1 MKGCLLEVGPLCLN
15 SEMVKY
21 VLIFPNI
28 SNQDIIDNT
37 TCRNPYEMTEDQ
49 LVNELTERG
58 KDSKGS
64 REQLVERLVKSDKC
78 NGSANLF
85 SPHQNNE

>member
-1 MKGCLLEVGPLCLN
+1 
-15 SEMVKY
+15 MVKY

-85 SPHQNNE
+85 FLIKIMNETFYVCL